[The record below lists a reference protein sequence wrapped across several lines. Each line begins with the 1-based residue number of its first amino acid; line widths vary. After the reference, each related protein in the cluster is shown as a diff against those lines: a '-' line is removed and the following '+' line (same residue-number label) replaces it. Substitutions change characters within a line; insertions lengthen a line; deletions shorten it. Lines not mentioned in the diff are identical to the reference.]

1 MLRARGLC
9 AGLAAAGLFVTADTD
24 RITAASEQSRTI
36 AFKHIHTNETLSIV
50 YKKDGKYVP
59 EALEKINWIMR
70 DWRKNQVQ
78 KMDPQTI
85 DLLWEMHTELGSHEP
100 INIICGYRSHE
111 TNEMLRRTVG
121 GQASQSQHIT
131 GKAIDATFPDV
142 PLKRMRYSALVRERG
157 GVGYYPTS
165 GIPFVHVDTANVRHW
180 PRLPRYELAL
190 LFPSGHTKYQS
201 AEGGSISKDDVRAAQ
216 AKHPE
221 LATQI
226 ADFLDYRTKPHMP
239 MLVADASGNIRS
251 TVGGSTQVAS
261 ATPEPAPAPEQ
272 PKSKPFAVASAIV
285 PPAPAPKPS
294 PMLVSAPR
302 MVERSSKLTPGPV
315 ANGPSNADRKKLD
328 ALMTL
333 ASFDPA
339 SEPKLVSAPKPAL
352 RPAAPSVAAEQP
364 PPAPPPVAPRAEAA
378 PGPRVAAI
386 DPAASGNPSSL
397 TDAGATSW
405 IPAPAYDEEHP
416 EELSYRP
423 FPVAPLLT
431 ASASPDDP
439 VLVRMTHPDV
449 ARTVDYIDD
458 GGQVPPMRFRPGAQ
472 VAQLM
477 WAQQFKGETVGFH
490 GLDDDGGAGKQPSP
504 GLADR
509 KVRTAAH

>member
-59 EALEKINWIMR
+59 EAMEKINWIMR
-70 DWRKNQVQ
+70 DWRKNEVRRRWTRRPSTCCGRCIPSWVARADQHHLRLSQ
-78 KMDPQTI
+78 PRDQRNAAPHRRRAGQP
-85 DLLWEMHTELGSHEP
+85 EP
-100 INIICGYRSHE
+100 AHHRQGYRRH
-111 TNEMLRRTVG
+111 L
-121 GQASQSQHIT
+121 
-131 GKAIDATFPDV
+131 PDV
-142 PLKRMRYSALVRERG
+142 PLKQLRYSALIRERG

-165 GIPFVHVDTANVRHW
+165 GFRSCTSTRPVRAW

>member
-165 GIPFVHVDTANVRHW
+165 ATPFVHIDTDRVRAW
-180 PRLPRYELAL
+180 PRATRMELAL
-190 LFPSGHTKYQS
+190 LFPNGRTQHVPDD
-201 AEGGSISKDDVRAAQ
+201 GGSITPEDVRRARASNSEIAQ
-216 AKHPE
+216 
-221 LATQI
+221 QI
-226 ADFLDYRTKPHMP
+226 AELQEQRAHPKAP
-239 MLVADASGNIRS
+239 I
-251 TVGGSTQVAS
+251 QVAS
-261 ATPEPAPAPEQ
+261 LGPSLPQLLSPPKPVERQVPLGTRPTDRERAALAALADEPLPQLLSAPVQASRPRSPAVIATSGEL
-272 PKSKPFAVASAIV
+272 KMASA
-285 PPAPAPKPS
+285 
-294 PMLVSAPR
+294 
-302 MVERSSKLTPGPV
+302 
-315 ANGPSNADRKKLD
+315 
-328 ALMTL
+328 
-333 ASFDPA
+333 
-339 SEPKLVSAPKPAL
+339 
-352 RPAAPSVAAEQP
+352 
-364 PPAPPPVAPRAEAA
+364 
-378 PGPRVAAI
+378 
-386 DPAASGNPSSL
+386 
-397 TDAGATSW
+397 DAGARSALDRLKRAASLSRDTTFV
-405 IPAPAYDEEHP
+405 PAPAYDEEHP

-423 FPVAPLLT
+423 FPIAPFLT
-431 ASASPDDP
+431 TTSSADDP
-439 VLVRMTHPDV
+439 ALARMVHPDLNKTLEMLDQ
-449 ARTVDYIDD
+449 A
-458 GGQVPPMRFRPGAQ
+458 GSVPPMRLRPGSQA
-472 VAQLM
+472 AQLM
-477 WAQQFKGETVGFH
+477 WAQQFKGEAIDLSSLIDLGSAT
-490 GLDDDGGAGKQPSP
+490 ASAK
-504 GLADR
+504 LADR
-509 KVRTAAH
+509 KVQTRSQ